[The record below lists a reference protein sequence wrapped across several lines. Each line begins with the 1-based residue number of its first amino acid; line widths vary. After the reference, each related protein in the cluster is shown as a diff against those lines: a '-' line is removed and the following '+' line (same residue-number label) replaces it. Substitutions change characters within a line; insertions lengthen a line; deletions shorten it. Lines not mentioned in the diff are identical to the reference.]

1 MTSFLEVIFKTF
13 LHLLFKLGSFTG
25 ADEEGEEGEEEA
37 VVAESENE
45 ANDESKESSTGAETL
60 SRVSPTD
67 DYNRDDCS
75 RHPSE
80 RRDGQTET
88 CQELGRVNIYQSN
101 LPAVKPE
108 KKRFLMINRKSEQ
121 MINNRDPR
129 VKTPL
134 AACLVTFSNSGLDIF
149 MKYFDH

>member
-1 MTSFLEVIFKTF
+1 MTSFLEVIFKAS
-13 LHLLFKLGSFTG
+13 LHLLFEFGCFTG
-25 ADEEGEEGEEEA
+25 ADEECEEGEEEA
-37 VVAESENE
+37 VVAESEDE

-60 SRVSPTD
+60 PRVSPTD
-67 DYNRDDCS
+67 DYNRDNCG
-75 RHPSE
+75 RNPSE

-88 CQELGRVNIYQSN
+88 SQELGRVNIYQAN

-149 MKYFDH
+149 INYFDH